1 MEQSLARLEEKV
13 LLAMRS
19 IQDLRNEN
27 ARLKGERDALQDRC
41 ASLNDDR
48 EKLSRELEETRAVAA
63 SVERFEEKR
72 RVMEERVGA
81 LLEKLEQIG

>member
-27 ARLKGERDALQDRC
+27 ARLEGERDALQDRC
-41 ASLNDDR
+41 TSLYDDR
-48 EKLSRELEETRAVAA
+48 EKLNRELEETRVVAA

-72 RVMEERVGA
+72 RAMEERVGA